1 MRRSKSDYVIQTVA
15 NALRLLEEF
24 REGEPQLGVTELA
37 RRLSLHKNNV
47 FRMLATLE
55 QQGYVEQCA
64 QTEEYRLGRACLAL
78 GHAFASTRSLS
89 RFARPL
95 LAKLARECGE
105 SAHLG
110 VLSGS
115 EVVHL
120 DGEQPQQLV
129 LTTLRTGSRL
139 SAHCTAL
146 GKTLLA
152 GEGTSSLEQLDRGWE
167 RERVRAGKLEAKTP
181 ATITD
186 REKLLEHLRGVASQG
201 YALDLEECERGLC
214 CVAAP
219 VHAANGSVVA
229 ALSISLPVFRADE
242 SRLHDVCVPLVT
254 AAAGELSRR
263 LGAA

>member
-64 QTEEYRLGRACLAL
+64 ETEEYRLGRACLGL
-78 GHAFASTRSLS
+78 GHAFTATRSLS
-89 RFARPL
+89 RFARPV
-95 LAKLARECGE
+95 LAQLARACGE

-110 VLSGS
+110 VLSGV

-120 DGEQPQQLV
+120 DGEQPLQLV
-129 LTTLRTGSRL
+129 STMLRTGGRL
-139 SAHCTAL
+139 ASHCTAL
-146 GKTLLA
+146 GKVLLA
-152 GEGTSSLEQLDRGWE
+152 GEGRPSLEQLDKSWE
-167 RERVRAGKLEAKTP
+167 RARGAKLEARTA

-201 YALDLEECERGLC
+201 YAIDQEECERGLC

-219 VHAANGSVVA
+219 VHGTAGAVVA
-229 ALSISLPVFRADE
+229 ALSVSLPVFRADE

-254 AAAGELSRR
+254 RAAGELSRR